1 MNSSPNCLANSSL
14 IKPKILI
21 GTFGRS
27 RKLGVMLGLML
38 GLMTLSLPVRA
49 GLFDDDE
56 ARKAI
61 LDIRARIETV
71 QRETNER
78 LSQINA
84 RLERLEQSSRG
95 QLELANQIEQ
105 LRLEIRSL
113 RGQLEVQTNELAELQ
128 RKQRDQLALVSDK
141 IKQFDPVAMTVD
153 GKSIMVEPAEKRAYD
168 AAIATFQS
176 GDFKGAQT
184 SFSQFNGLY
193 PQSKL
198 KVNAEYWAAS
208 SIFAQKDWKTAIA
221 QLTAFVSRNPDSPRV
236 PDALLSIGNAQL
248 ENKERPAARK
258 TFDLLIERH
267 PDTPASQQARERIT
281 TLTR

>member
-1 MNSSPNCLANSSL
+1 MNHAPNRLVSGSL
-14 IKPKILI
+14 IQPTCLKKTSERLQHLALIL
-21 GTFGRS
+21 G
-27 RKLGVMLGLML
+27 LLLGLMFV
-38 GLMTLSLPVRA
+38 SLPAQA

-71 QRETNER
+71 QKESNER
-78 LSQINA
+78 LSQINS
-84 RLERLEQSSRG
+84 RLDRLEQSSRG

-141 IKQFDPVAMTVD
+141 IKQFDPVAITVD

-168 AAIATFQS
+168 AAIATFQA

-198 KVNAEYWAAS
+198 KVNAEYWTAS
-208 SIFAQKDWKTAIA
+208 AIFAQKDWKNAIT
-221 QLTAFVSRNPDSPRV
+221 QLTAFVTRNPDSPRV
-236 PDALLSIGNAQL
+236 PDALLSIGNAQI
-248 ENKERPAARK
+248 ENKDRLAARK

-267 PDTPASQQARERIT
+267 PDAPASQQARERISA
-281 TLTR
+281 LTR